1 MLAETNKR
9 RRYMISSS
17 LEEYLKTIYVL
28 KKQGQ
33 DIKVTTIANRMNCTK
48 PSVNKAIK
56 NLKANEM
63 LEYEAYGE
71 IRLTNKGE
79 ALAKKVLEA
88 YDIVYVFLTEILEIP
103 KEEAKEEAIR
113 LKAVMNDNTLNML
126 TKYVYKILGVY
137 NLNCNYDINEE
148 NDPAD
153 GTCLRPSG
161 KTGGI
166 KQECFG

>member
-1 MLAETNKR
+1 
-9 RRYMISSS
+9 MISSS

-88 YDIVYVFLTEILEIP
+88 YDIVYVFLTEILEVP

-126 TKYVYKILGVY
+126 TKYVYKTLGVY

-148 NDPAD
+148 KCRCCNRKILNLKREENID
-153 GTCLRPSG
+153 
-161 KTGGI
+161 
-166 KQECFG
+166 E

>member
-1 MLAETNKR
+1 
-9 RRYMISSS
+9 MISSS

-79 ALAKKVLEA
+79 ALAKKVLED

-148 NDPAD
+148 KCRCCNRKILNLKREENID
-153 GTCLRPSG
+153 
-161 KTGGI
+161 
-166 KQECFG
+166 E

>member
-1 MLAETNKR
+1 
-9 RRYMISSS
+9 MISSS

-79 ALAKKVLEA
+79 ALAKKVLES

-148 NDPAD
+148 KCRCCNRKILNLKREENID
-153 GTCLRPSG
+153 
-161 KTGGI
+161 
-166 KQECFG
+166 E

>member
-1 MLAETNKR
+1 
-9 RRYMISSS
+9 MISSS

-79 ALAKKVLEA
+79 ALAKKVLEP
-88 YDIVYVFLTEILEIP
+88 YDIVYVSSTEILEIP

-148 NDPAD
+148 KCRCCNRKILNLKREENID
-153 GTCLRPSG
+153 
-161 KTGGI
+161 
-166 KQECFG
+166 E

>member
-1 MLAETNKR
+1 
-9 RRYMISSS
+9 MISSS

-88 YDIVYVFLTEILEIP
+88 YDIVYVFLTEILEIS

-148 NDPAD
+148 KCRCCNRKILNLKREENID
-153 GTCLRPSG
+153 
-161 KTGGI
+161 
-166 KQECFG
+166 E

>member
-1 MLAETNKR
+1 
-9 RRYMISSS
+9 MISSS

-126 TKYVYKILGVY
+126 TKYAYKILGVY

-148 NDPAD
+148 KCRCCNRKILNLKREENID
-153 GTCLRPSG
+153 
-161 KTGGI
+161 
-166 KQECFG
+166 E

>member
-1 MLAETNKR
+1 
-9 RRYMISSS
+9 MISSS
-17 LEEYLKTIYVL
+17 LEEYLKTIYAL

-148 NDPAD
+148 KCRCCNRKILNLKREENID
-153 GTCLRPSG
+153 
-161 KTGGI
+161 
-166 KQECFG
+166 E

>member
-1 MLAETNKR
+1 
-9 RRYMISSS
+9 MISSL

-148 NDPAD
+148 KCRCCNRKILNLKREENID
-153 GTCLRPSG
+153 
-161 KTGGI
+161 
-166 KQECFG
+166 E

>member
-1 MLAETNKR
+1 
-9 RRYMISSS
+9 MISSS

-63 LEYEAYGE
+63 LDYEAYGE

-103 KEEAKEEAIR
+103 KEKAKEEAIR

-148 NDPAD
+148 KCRCCNRKILNLKREENID
-153 GTCLRPSG
+153 
-161 KTGGI
+161 
-166 KQECFG
+166 E

>member
-1 MLAETNKR
+1 
-9 RRYMISSS
+9 MISSS

-79 ALAKKVLEA
+79 ALAKKILEA

-148 NDPAD
+148 KCRCCNRKILNLKREENID
-153 GTCLRPSG
+153 
-161 KTGGI
+161 
-166 KQECFG
+166 E

>member
-1 MLAETNKR
+1 
-9 RRYMISSS
+9 MISSS

-126 TKYVYKILGVY
+126 TKYVYKILGVS

-148 NDPAD
+148 KCRCCNRKILNLKREENID
-153 GTCLRPSG
+153 
-161 KTGGI
+161 
-166 KQECFG
+166 E

>member
-1 MLAETNKR
+1 
-9 RRYMISSS
+9 MISSS

-126 TKYVYKILGVY
+126 TKYVYKTLGVY

-148 NDPAD
+148 KCRCCNRKILNLKREETID
-153 GTCLRPSG
+153 
-161 KTGGI
+161 
-166 KQECFG
+166 E

>member
-1 MLAETNKR
+1 
-9 RRYMISSS
+9 MISSS

-103 KEEAKEEAIR
+103 KEEAMEEAIR

-148 NDPAD
+148 KCRCCNRKILNLKREENID
-153 GTCLRPSG
+153 
-161 KTGGI
+161 
-166 KQECFG
+166 E

>member
-1 MLAETNKR
+1 
-9 RRYMISSS
+9 MISSS

-148 NDPAD
+148 KCRCCNRKILNLNREENID
-153 GTCLRPSG
+153 
-161 KTGGI
+161 
-166 KQECFG
+166 E

>member
-1 MLAETNKR
+1 
-9 RRYMISSS
+9 MISSS

-148 NDPAD
+148 KCRCCNRKKLKVKREENID
-153 GTCLRPSG
+153 
-161 KTGGI
+161 
-166 KQECFG
+166 E

>member
-1 MLAETNKR
+1 
-9 RRYMISSS
+9 MISSS

-33 DIKVTTIANRMNCTK
+33 DLKVTTIANRMNCTK

-148 NDPAD
+148 KCRCCNRKILNLKREENID
-153 GTCLRPSG
+153 
-161 KTGGI
+161 
-166 KQECFG
+166 E

>member
-1 MLAETNKR
+1 
-9 RRYMISSS
+9 MISSS

-88 YDIVYVFLTEILEIP
+88 YDIVYVFLTEILEIS

-148 NDPAD
+148 KCRCCNRKILDLKREENID
-153 GTCLRPSG
+153 
-161 KTGGI
+161 
-166 KQECFG
+166 E

>member
-1 MLAETNKR
+1 
-9 RRYMISSS
+9 MISSS

-103 KEEAKEEAIR
+103 KEEAIEEAIR

-148 NDPAD
+148 KCRCCNRKILNLKREENID
-153 GTCLRPSG
+153 
-161 KTGGI
+161 
-166 KQECFG
+166 E

>member
-1 MLAETNKR
+1 
-9 RRYMISSS
+9 MISSS

-137 NLNCNYDINEE
+137 NLNCIYDINEE
-148 NDPAD
+148 KCICCNRKILNLKREENID
-153 GTCLRPSG
+153 
-161 KTGGI
+161 
-166 KQECFG
+166 E

>member
-1 MLAETNKR
+1 
-9 RRYMISSS
+9 MISSS

-63 LEYEAYGE
+63 LDYEAYGE

-113 LKAVMNDNTLNML
+113 LKAVMNDKTLNML

-148 NDPAD
+148 KCRCCNRKILNLKREENID
-153 GTCLRPSG
+153 
-161 KTGGI
+161 
-166 KQECFG
+166 E

>member
-148 NDPAD
+148 KCRCCNRKILNLKREENID
-153 GTCLRPSG
+153 
-161 KTGGI
+161 
-166 KQECFG
+166 E

>member
-1 MLAETNKR
+1 
-9 RRYMISSS
+9 MISSS

-79 ALAKKVLEA
+79 AFAKKVLEA

-148 NDPAD
+148 KCRCCNRKILNLKREENID
-153 GTCLRPSG
+153 
-161 KTGGI
+161 
-166 KQECFG
+166 E

>member
-1 MLAETNKR
+1 
-9 RRYMISSS
+9 MISSS

-88 YDIVYVFLTEILEIP
+88 YDIVYVFLTEILEIS

-113 LKAVMNDNTLNML
+113 LKTVMNDNTLNML

-148 NDPAD
+148 KCRCCNRKILNLKREENID
-153 GTCLRPSG
+153 
-161 KTGGI
+161 
-166 KQECFG
+166 E

>member
-1 MLAETNKR
+1 
-9 RRYMISSS
+9 MISSS

-63 LEYEAYGE
+63 
-71 IRLTNKGE
+71 LTNKGE

-148 NDPAD
+148 KCRCCNRKILNLKREENID
-153 GTCLRPSG
+153 
-161 KTGGI
+161 
-166 KQECFG
+166 E

>member
-1 MLAETNKR
+1 
-9 RRYMISSS
+9 MISSS

-126 TKYVYKILGVY
+126 TKYVYKTLGVY

-148 NDPAD
+148 KCRCCNRKILNLKREENID
-153 GTCLRPSG
+153 
-161 KTGGI
+161 
-166 KQECFG
+166 E

>member
-1 MLAETNKR
+1 
-9 RRYMISSS
+9 MISSS

-137 NLNCNYDINEE
+137 NLNCNYDINGEKCRCCNRKILNLKREE
-148 NDPAD
+148 NID
-153 GTCLRPSG
+153 
-161 KTGGI
+161 
-166 KQECFG
+166 E

>member
-1 MLAETNKR
+1 
-9 RRYMISSS
+9 MISSS

-88 YDIVYVFLTEILEIP
+88 YDIVYVFLTEILEIS

-126 TKYVYKILGVY
+126 TKYVY

-148 NDPAD
+148 KCRCCNRKILNLKREENID
-153 GTCLRPSG
+153 
-161 KTGGI
+161 
-166 KQECFG
+166 E

>member
-1 MLAETNKR
+1 
-9 RRYMISSS
+9 MISSS

-88 YDIVYVFLTEILEIP
+88 YDIVYVLLTEILEIP

-148 NDPAD
+148 KCRCCNRKILNLKREENID
-153 GTCLRPSG
+153 
-161 KTGGI
+161 
-166 KQECFG
+166 E

>member
-1 MLAETNKR
+1 
-9 RRYMISSS
+9 MISSS

-79 ALAKKVLEA
+79 ALAQKVLEA

-148 NDPAD
+148 KCRCCNRKILNLKREENID
-153 GTCLRPSG
+153 
-161 KTGGI
+161 
-166 KQECFG
+166 E